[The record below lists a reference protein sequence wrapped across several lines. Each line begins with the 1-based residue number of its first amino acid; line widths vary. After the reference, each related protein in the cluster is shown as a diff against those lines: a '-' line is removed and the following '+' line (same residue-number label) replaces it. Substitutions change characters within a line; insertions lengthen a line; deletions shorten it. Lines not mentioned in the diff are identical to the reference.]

1 MRKTR
6 GSLSVGLAVGL
17 MVMLVLGS
25 VVPARWVRAAD
36 AGDTAPDPEPTWT
49 DAQRQ
54 HWAFRPLDRPAVP
67 GVKRQEWVRNPVDA
81 FVLKQIEEFG
91 LTPAAEADRVTLI
104 RRLRFDLT
112 GLPPAADEV
121 DAFVADRRAD
131 AYERLVDRLLA
142 SPQYGERWARFWLDL
157 ARFAESDGF
166 KSDKAR
172 PNAWRYRDWVV
183 EALNRDMPYDR
194 FVALQLA
201 GDEVEPGDRGAFIAT
216 GFNRNWPFEDNN
228 KIPGQNRQLMLD
240 DMTDT
245 TASVFL
251 GLTVGC
257 ARCHDHK
264 YDPISQKDYYRFQA
278 LFAAAAPRDDFT
290 LLEAEAKAAYDRRQ
304 AEHKAQ
310 VGRIKT
316 RIDAIEKPY
325 VATLL
330 KDKLARL
337 PEEVRK
343 AFETDPEERS
353 AFQED
358 LLKKNAKKMAVEP
371 QALAALMSGEERQV
385 WTGLTKTLKKQ
396 VQAAPP
402 EPPSASGMTDSGASA
417 PPVFLLRKGNF
428 ANPGE
433 EVPPGFLSVLG
444 ERTLEPPALAKA
456 TTTGRRTALAE
467 WLMKPE
473 NPLPAR
479 VMVNRLWRDH
489 FGRGIVATPSD
500 FGTQGSAPTHPELL
514 DWLASEFVAR
524 GWSLKATHRLLVCS
538 ATYRQSSIPAAE
550 AVEADPE
557 NSLFSRMPRRRLEAE
572 AVRDALLASS
582 GQLDLRVGGPSVLPE
597 LPPGIDPRGG
607 WPTSASAA
615 DRNRRSLYV
624 FAKRNLKYPL
634 FDAFDAP
641 DSNVTCAERNV
652 SVNAPQALMLLNSA
666 LVLDGARHVAG
677 RVLGA
682 AVDRSDLPGLLRGAY
697 RSLLGRDP
705 DAGEVKQGVA
715 FLESEPELLSARTE
729 DAKSLA
735 LPVPMPD
742 GGDLAQGAA
751 LVDYCHVLINLN
763 EFVFID

>member
-6 GSLSVGLAVGL
+6 WSLSAGLA
-17 MVMLVLGS
+17 LVLAWGM
-25 VVPARWVRAAD
+25 
-36 AGDTAPDPEPTWT
+36 AGVLVGAESPTDTTAEPTWT
-49 DAQRQ
+49 DAQRR
-54 HWAFRPLDRPAVP
+54 HWSFLPLSRPPLPQ
-67 GVKRQEWVRNPVDA
+67 VKAEGWVRNAVDA
-81 FVLKQIEEFG
+81 FVLKQIEDFG
-91 LTPAAEADRVTLI
+91 LTPAAEADRVTLV

-112 GLPPAADEV
+112 GLPPSSEEV
-121 DAFVADRRAD
+121 DAFVADTREG

-142 SPQYGERWARFWLDL
+142 SPQYAERWARFWLDL
-157 ARFAESDGF
+157 ARYAESDGF
-166 KSDKAR
+166 KSDKTR
-172 PNAWRYRDWVV
+172 PNVWRYRDWVV
-183 EALNRDMPYDR
+183 GALNDDMPYDR

-201 GDEVEPGDRGAFIAT
+201 GDEVAPGDRAAFIAT

-228 KIPGQNRQLMLD
+228 KVPGQNRQLMLD
-240 DMTDT
+240 DITDT

-278 LFAAAAPRDDFT
+278 LFAASAPKDDFT
-290 LLEAEAKAAYDRRQ
+290 LLEPRAQ
-304 AEHKAQ
+304 AEHDRARAEHNTR

-316 RIDAIEKPY
+316 QIDALEKPY

-330 KDKLARL
+330 KETLARL
-337 PEEVRK
+337 PEDVRK

-358 LLKKNAKKMAVEP
+358 LLKKNAKKMTVQPDAV
-371 QALAALMSGEERQV
+371 AAMMPAGERQI
-385 WTGLTKTLKKQ
+385 WTGLSKTLKKQ
-396 VQAAPP
+396 AKDAPP
-402 EPPSASGMTDSGASA
+402 EPPSASGMTDTAATA
-417 PPVFLLRKGNF
+417 PPVYLLRKGNF
-428 ANPGE
+428 ANPGG

-444 ERTLEPPALAKA
+444 TRTLEPAAASSAATSLRRKALADWL
-456 TTTGRRTALAE
+456 TA
-467 WLMKPE
+467 PE

-500 FGTQGSAPTHPELL
+500 FGTQGAAPSHPELL

-524 GWSLKATHRLLVCS
+524 GWSLKAMHRLMVTS
-538 ATYRQSSIPAAE
+538 ATYRQSSTPTAE
-550 AVEADPE
+550 TLAADPE
-557 NSLFSRMPRRRLEAE
+557 NSLYSRMIRRRLEAE
-572 AVRDALLASS
+572 AVRDALLAAA
-582 GQLDLRVGGPSVLPE
+582 GQLDLRVGGQSVYPE
-597 LPPGIDPRGG
+597 LPPGVETRGG
-607 WPTSASAA
+607 WPRSASAA

-652 SVNAPQALMLLNSA
+652 SVNAPQALMLLNSE
-666 LVLDGARHVAG
+666 LILDGARHMAG

-682 AVDRSDLPGLLRGAY
+682 AADRSDLAGLVREVY
-697 RSLLGRDP
+697 HRSLGRDP
-705 DAGEVKQGVA
+705 DAGELDRGVT
-715 FLESEPELLSARTE
+715 FLEAEPALLSARAE
-729 DAKSLA
+729 DPKSLS
-735 LPVPMPD
+735 LPIPMPD

-751 LVDYCHVLINLN
+751 LVDYCHVLLNVN